1 MGNNPTVPCRSGNTG
16 DDFGLE
22 GLGALRWPPAAL
34 TGGWLLGGGGGSQA
48 EGNLIFP

>member
-1 MGNNPTVPCRSGNTG
+1 MGNNPTVPCGSGNTG
-16 DDFGLE
+16 DDFGHE
-22 GLGALRWPPAAL
+22 GLGALPWPPAAL